1 LGVIAGEPVAE
12 DRGDR
17 ATEILNSTAN
27 SYVEEAAFQ
36 TVENALTKLLAVDDQ
51 ASFAQQSL

>member
-1 LGVIAGEPVAE
+1 
-12 DRGDR
+12 
-17 ATEILNSTAN
+17 
-27 SYVEEAAFQ
+27 VEEAAFQ